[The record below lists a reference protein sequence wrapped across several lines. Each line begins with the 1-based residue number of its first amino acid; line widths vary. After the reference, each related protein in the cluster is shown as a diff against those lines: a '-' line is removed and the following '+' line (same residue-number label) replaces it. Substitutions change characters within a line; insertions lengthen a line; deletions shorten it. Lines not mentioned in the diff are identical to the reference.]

1 MSALEI
7 EPLPSYLRD
16 IKKLLKRHADIAKL
30 NTVVSLI
37 AKNTAESTKI
47 LEQHHNMHLLKGL
60 WKGHRECHV
69 CNAGDWLL
77 IWIVDN
83 GVAYLERTGTHNEL
97 FR

>member
-1 MSALEI
+1 
-7 EPLPSYLRD
+7 
-16 IKKLLKRHADIAKL
+16 
-30 NTVVSLI
+30 
-37 AKNTAESTKI
+37 
-47 LEQHHNMHLLKGL
+47 GL